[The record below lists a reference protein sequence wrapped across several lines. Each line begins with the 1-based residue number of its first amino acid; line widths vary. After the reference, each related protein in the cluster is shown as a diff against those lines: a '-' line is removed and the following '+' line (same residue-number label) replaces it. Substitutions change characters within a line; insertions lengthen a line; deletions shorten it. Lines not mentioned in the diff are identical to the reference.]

1 MIDMV
6 RINATGLLI
15 AGLLAVGIFAL
26 VMALGDTIAT
36 LIASLQLFKKTS
48 LLTDLEPERRRQQEA
63 FDPYGVDHIPW
74 DLIRLPAA
82 ALGVGLAA
90 LLFWERSPYM
100 AVLGLAAGYVP
111 SLVRVYLLRRAE
123 RRVAT
128 ESRHFLHTLKG
139 LVPAYGGFYPTLRA
153 IADAQGGIVEERLK
167 QHLSTRKNALEIMVA
182 LAHDLRSPTLESLA
196 ERLQEAQEGLDQPA
210 SVLGDALVRIEQET
224 LHAAKEA
231 IGSAPIRL
239 LIPMLILMVPPI
251 LVLALYPAVARL
263 MALISGPG
271 PGVGW

>member
-1 MIDMV
+1 MDT
-6 RINATGLLI
+6 TGLLI
-15 AGLLAVGIFAL
+15 GGLLGVGVFSLTVAFGDAL
-26 VMALGDTIAT
+26 AT
-36 LIASLQLFKKTS
+36 LVASLQLFKKTS
-48 LLTDLEPERRRQQEA
+48 LLTSLQPEGDGRQKA

-90 LLFWERSPYM
+90 LLLWERSPYM

-111 SLVRVYLLRRAE
+111 SLVRLYLLRRAE
-123 RRVAT
+123 RRVAI

-139 LVPAYGGFYPTLRA
+139 LVPAYGGLYPALRA
-153 IADAQGGIVEERLK
+153 MADVQGGIVEERLK
-167 QHLSTRKNALEIMVA
+167 QHLSTRKNALEIMTA
-182 LAHDLRSPTLESLA
+182 LAHDLRSPALESLA
-196 ERLQEAQEGLDQPA
+196 ERLQEAQEGLARPTR
-210 SVLGDALVRIEQET
+210 VLEDALERIEQET

-239 LIPMLILMVPPI
+239 LIPMLVLMVPPI

-263 MALISGPG
+263 IALIGGTG
-271 PGVGW
+271 PGVTW